1 MSVAAIV
8 IPHFALRVALLDRPE
23 LDGAPLILGPAP
35 GARPIVSDATPEAA
49 AQGVR
54 IGLGLREAV
63 AFCPEAVI
71 LAPHPIRE
79 HAAAERVVTG
89 LESLSPAV
97 EVDPAL
103 PGCYLVDLTG
113 LDRRL
118 GPPRQA
124 AERLLA
130 TVPPLLRPRAGVAP
144 SKFAAR
150 VAASRARPGAV
161 QVIDAE
167 TQPALFAR
175 APIALL
181 PLDPATLRSLERLG
195 IHTLGDLA
203 ALPPAAVAARF
214 GPAGRRAWNL
224 ARGDDD
230 EPVRARGQPE
240 LVTAS
245 LTLPAPAT
253 SRETLRIAI
262 TRLVLRAFAH
272 PLLRHRHVRQVRL
285 RASLEGEQSWEQV
298 TTLREPGGHQRV
310 SDALAYRL
318 QALMLPGPV
327 AALTLELSGLIDATS
342 RQELLPGFQ
351 SRRVQPLVEAC
362 RHLTQRFGASGLYRI
377 VEVEPWSH
385 LPERQH
391 ALLAFEP

>member
-8 IPHFALRVALLDRPE
+8 IPHFALRVALLARPE
-23 LDGAPLILGPAP
+23 LDGEPLILGPAP
-35 GARPIVSDATPEAA
+35 GARPLVADATPEAA

-54 IGLGLREAV
+54 VGLGVREAV
-63 AFCPEAVI
+63 ALCPEAVI
-71 LAPHPIRE
+71 LAPHPVRE
-79 HAAAERVVTG
+79 HAAAERILAG
-89 LESLSPAV
+89 LETLSPAV
-97 EVDPAL
+97 EVDPAQ

-124 AERLLA
+124 AEQLLA

-150 VAASRARPGAV
+150 VAASAARPGTV

-167 TQPALFAR
+167 TLPALFAR

-181 PLDPATLRSLERLG
+181 SLEPPTLRSLERLG
-195 IHTLGDLA
+195 IRTLGDFA

-214 GPAGRRAWNL
+214 GPAGRQAWDL
-224 ARGDDD
+224 ANGRGD
-230 EPVRARGQPE
+230 EPVRARGHPE
-240 LVTAS
+240 LVTAT

-253 SRETLRIAI
+253 NRETLRIAL

-272 PLLRHRHVRQVRL
+272 PLLHHRQVRQARL
-285 RASLEGEQSWEQV
+285 RASLEGGGSWEQV
-298 TTLREPGGHQRV
+298 ATLREPGGHTRV
-310 SDALAYRL
+310 TEALGYRL
-318 QALMLPGPV
+318 QDLLLPGPV
-327 AALTLELSGLIDATS
+327 ASLTLELTGLIDATS
-342 RQELLPGFQ
+342 RQEVLPGFS
-351 SRRVQPLVEAC
+351 SRRLRQVAEAC
-362 RHLTQRFGASGLYRI
+362 RQLTHRFGTSGLYRI

-391 ALLAFEP
+391 ALIAIDL